1 MSQPQ
6 ASFYAE
12 SYIDP
17 DILQPDDLDI
27 PSSQPTLTSIPTS
40 HLTHPLQSF
49 LAPTSLTRVGPRLRK
64 CWVLFDTDLEMEQS
78 RHQFVQ
84 WWLTTGFGLDPQY
97 RDGIKWGK
105 KKISD
110 VWKQFEQVANER
122 TGEPKVMCKHCFTVL
137 THPNTKRTGTSTLI
151 THLKGGTCRKD
162 KKPKGIPI
170 DQMVRDS
177 VSSRAK
183 ISSPLGI
190 NGFTNIYLMQP
201 QKPTSQ
207 EFSQSLFQE
216 KLLNYIT
223 AARVPFRT
231 VEHREFKELLQVA
244 QLSESKLNIPSTRT
258 IRRCLD
264 DSIQERQQSVLSQLP
279 EGGRLSIALDCWTS
293 PFSQAFM
300 AITGYFIDKD
310 WNYCEV
316 LLGFEPLYGSHTGTH
331 LSETVIK
338 ILTEHGIA
346 DRLLSITT
354 DNASNNN
361 TMMIDVQEAVH
372 SQALSDASIFRIPC
386 IAHVIQLSLNQLL
399 GRLKAVPVNKEAETE
414 WSNERTQSLQPR
426 RTREI
431 TDTLKKVGTYTLLFP
446 FI

>member
-1 MSQPQ
+1 
-6 ASFYAE
+6 
-12 SYIDP
+12 
-17 DILQPDDLDI
+17 
-27 PSSQPTLTSIPTS
+27 
-40 HLTHPLQSF
+40 
-49 LAPTSLTRVGPRLRK
+49 
-64 CWVLFDTDLEMEQS
+64 
-78 RHQFVQ
+78 
-84 WWLTTGFGLDPQY
+84 
-97 RDGIKWGK
+97 
-105 KKISD
+105 
-110 VWKQFEQVANER
+110 
-122 TGEPKVMCKHCFTVL
+122 
-137 THPNTKRTGTSTLI
+137 
-151 THLKGGTCRKD
+151 
-162 KKPKGIPI
+162 
-170 DQMVRDS
+170 MVRDS

-207 EFSQSLFQE
+207 EFSQRLFQE

-346 DRLLSITT
+346 D
-354 DNASNNN
+354 
-361 TMMIDVQEAVH
+361 
-372 SQALSDASIFRIPC
+372 
-386 IAHVIQLSLNQLL
+386 
-399 GRLKAVPVNKEAETE
+399 
-414 WSNERTQSLQPR
+414 
-426 RTREI
+426 
-431 TDTLKKVGTYTLLFP
+431 
-446 FI
+446 